1 MASPSLLPRPS
12 IQAIRTAVQL
22 NAHLAVLNHLGPTFN
37 VRSASGKSNNESKK
51 KKKTRNAFLTPDLKQ
66 ADQYSLCDA
75 IRYIQAFEVGQPS
88 KSPKYDLAVRL
99 RTLKNG
105 PVVRNRVRLPH
116 AVDTSTR
123 ICVICAPDSPAAA
136 AAARAGASVIGEETV
151 FDAVKEG
158 KIDFDRCLCH
168 LESSQKLNKSGIARI
183 LGPRGLMPSQKYGT
197 VVEDVEAGVKNL
209 IGGSQYRE
217 KQGVIRLAIGQLGF
231 TPEELSRNIKT
242 FMTAIKRDMAVIGDN
257 VSKEIHEVV
266 LSSTHAPGFSLNGDF
281 RSSTSPTTQELSAF

>member
-1 MASPSLLPRPS
+1 M
-12 IQAIRTAVQL
+12 
-22 NAHLAVLNHLGPTFN
+22 
-37 VRSASGKSNNESKK
+37 
-51 KKKTRNAFLTPDLKQ
+51 
-66 ADQYSLCDA
+66 
-75 IRYIQAFEVGQPS
+75 
-88 KSPKYDLAVRL
+88 
-99 RTLKNG
+99 KNG

-266 LSSTHAPGFSLNGDF
+266 SRFTRLRSCTSVPLSMSKGFELNARARVQLKRRFQKFNITHNARIIGFLITVS
-281 RSSTSPTTQELSAF
+281 